1 MAELRFI
8 EDFPVKG
15 VRFIDI
21 SPKLA
26 DKDDFSKIID
36 EMSSKVPTNTD
47 YIIAPE
53 SRGYIFGTAVANKL
67 NLGFVPI
74 RKPHK
79 LPREEVT
86 ESYDLE
92 YGKNTLCIHAD
103 AIKPGQRVL
112 IVDDLLATG
121 GTMKA
126 ACNLIEK
133 LGGVVAGIAFVIELE
148 DLKGRDVLM
157 GYQVHSIIKY

>member
-26 DKDDFSKIID
+26 DQKDFSNIIN
-36 EMSSKVPTNTD
+36 EMSSKVPANTD

-67 NLGFVPI
+67 NIGFVPI
-74 RKPHK
+74 RKPGK
-79 LPREEVT
+79 LPD
-86 ESYDLE
+86 DLVLSVDYYKE
-92 YGKNTLCIHAD
+92 YGKDSLCLPKNSNYTGKNFYFI
-103 AIKPGQRVL
+103 
-112 IVDDLLATG
+112 DDVLATG
-121 GTMKA
+121 GTLEASKELINKCGGNFVGAGVYINIKA
-126 ACNLIEK
+126 LNNTNTNYVES
-133 LGGVVAGIAFVIELE
+133 V
-148 DLKGRDVLM
+148 
-157 GYQVHSIIKY
+157 

>member
-36 EMSSKVPTNTD
+36 EMSSKVPANTD

-67 NLGFVPI
+67 HIGFVPI
-74 RKPHK
+74 RKPGK
-79 LPREEVT
+79 LPDNLVL
-86 ESYDLE
+86 SVDYYKE
-92 YGKNTLCIHAD
+92 YGKDSLCLPTNTAYKNKNFYFI
-103 AIKPGQRVL
+103 
-112 IVDDLLATG
+112 DDVLATG
-121 GTMKA
+121 GTLEASKQLIAKCEGNFVGAGVYINIKA
-126 ACNLIEK
+126 LNNLNVNYVEC
-133 LGGVVAGIAFVIELE
+133 E
-148 DLKGRDVLM
+148 
-157 GYQVHSIIKY
+157 

>member
-36 EMSSKVPTNTD
+36 EMSSKVPTNAD

-74 RKPHK
+74 RKPGK
-79 LPREEVT
+79 LPDNLVL
-86 ESYDLE
+86 SVDYYKE
-92 YGKNTLCIHAD
+92 YGKDSLCLPTNSNYENKNFYFI
-103 AIKPGQRVL
+103 
-112 IVDDLLATG
+112 DDVLATG
-121 GTMKA
+121 GTLEASKQLIQKCGGKFVGAGVYINIKA
-126 ACNLIEK
+126 LNNLDINYVEC
-133 LGGVVAGIAFVIELE
+133 E
-148 DLKGRDVLM
+148 
-157 GYQVHSIIKY
+157 

>member
-1 MAELRFI
+1 MSELRFI

-36 EMSSKVPTNTD
+36 EMSSKVPANTD

-67 NLGFVPI
+67 NIGFVPI
-74 RKPHK
+74 RKPGK
-79 LPREEVT
+79 LPDNLVL
-86 ESYDLE
+86 SVDYYKE
-92 YGKNTLCIHAD
+92 YGKDSLCLPTNTAYKNKNFYFI
-103 AIKPGQRVL
+103 
-112 IVDDLLATG
+112 DDVLATG
-121 GTMKA
+121 GTLKA
-126 ACNLIEK
+126 SKQLIAKCEGNFVGAGVYINIKALNNLNVNYVEC
-133 LGGVVAGIAFVIELE
+133 E
-148 DLKGRDVLM
+148 
-157 GYQVHSIIKY
+157 